1 MPRKDLIAVRRGTA
15 AEWTAANPVLAAGEP
30 GLETDTGIFKVGD
43 GQTPWLSLGAP
54 AVPNPAPG
62 GVSNAPASIGEV
74 KDLLA
79 GEPLL
84 LGAST
89 LYIGSFGAI
98 PLFGAIVVNTTTE
111 STLVS
116 SPPELPALPAGA
128 TVRAVIG
135 GDVRN
140 QSGSSVDFTFRLYA
154 GANEITEL
162 TVAVGDD
169 TADRRPL
176 RFEADLQAIGS
187 GAINYSARVVV
198 APGDSDPAVEAISS
212 SIAPNSVG
220 SAGTLN
226 CTVELSA
233 ASGSTVE
240 VRRLLANLTY
250 TLPPTP

>member
-15 AEWTAANPVLAAGEP
+15 AEWTAANPVLAAGEA

-54 AVPNPAPG
+54 AVPNPAPAG
-62 GVSNAPASIGEV
+62 APNAPASIGEV

-89 LYIGSFGAI
+89 LYTGSFGAI
-98 PLFGAIVVNTTTE
+98 PLFGVIFVNTTTE

-128 TVRAVIG
+128 TVRVVIG

-162 TVAVGDD
+162 TVTVGND
-169 TADRRPL
+169 TADRRPF
-176 RFEADLQAIGS
+176 RFEADLQAIGN

-198 APGDSDPAVEAISS
+198 APGDSDPAVEAIST

-220 SAGTLN
+220 SAETWD

-240 VRRLLANLTY
+240 VRRIHAHLTY

>member
-89 LYIGSFGAI
+89 LYIGGFGGLP
-98 PLFGAIVVNTTTE
+98 PLFGAIIVNTTTE

-128 TVRAVIG
+128 TVHAVIG

-162 TVAVGDD
+162 TVTVGND

-176 RFEADLQAIGS
+176 RF
-187 GAINYSARVVV
+187 
-198 APGDSDPAVEAISS
+198 
-212 SIAPNSVG
+212 
-220 SAGTLN
+220 
-226 CTVELSA
+226 
-233 ASGSTVE
+233 
-240 VRRLLANLTY
+240 
-250 TLPPTP
+250 